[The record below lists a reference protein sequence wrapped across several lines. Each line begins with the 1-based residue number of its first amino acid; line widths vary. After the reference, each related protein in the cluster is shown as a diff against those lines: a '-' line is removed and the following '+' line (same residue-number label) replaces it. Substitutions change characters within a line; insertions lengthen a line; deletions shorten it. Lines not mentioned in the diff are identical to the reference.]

1 MRNKRENIMKKELKK
16 LMKKNNFDLLRKKN
30 HLVWIH
36 QITGKKVTTSAT
48 PSCQNAIK
56 NIMRD
61 IKHEVGICYA

>member
-1 MRNKRENIMKKELKK
+1 
-16 LMKKNNFDLLRKKN
+16 MKKNNFDLLRKKN